1 MDDQT
6 RLQQLDKLLEK
17 SRVYTSVLKERMEQA
32 RLNMQAKATPKAA
45 ETPKAKAKRGRPAKG
60 RKRAR
65 DDEEEEEA
73 EEPVPT
79 EDLSAIEQPA
89 LITGTKLKSYQLE
102 GFAWMASLYENG
114 ISGILADEMGLGKVW
129 ELVLVHSRSTNDVD
143 PTNYRLQR
151 LLPRALVQAI
161 LGRMPSQR
169 PAQLV

>member
-45 ETPKAKAKRGRPAKG
+45 ETPKAKRGRSAKG

-79 EDLSAIEQPA
+79 AEDLSAIEQPA

-129 ELVLVHSRSTNDVD
+129 ELVLVSTPQPVD
-143 PTNYRLQR
+143 
-151 LLPRALVQAI
+151 
-161 LGRMPSQR
+161 
-169 PAQLV
+169 

>member
-32 RLNMQAKATPKAA
+32 RLNMQAKTTPKAA

-65 DDEEEEEA
+65 DDEEEEEF
-73 EEPVPT
+73 EEPVVAA

-114 ISGILADEMGLGKVW
+114 ISGILADEMGLGKVRR
-129 ELVLVHSRSTNDVD
+129 LVHVLATQ
-143 PTNYRLQR
+143 PTD
-151 LLPRALVQAI
+151 
-161 LGRMPSQR
+161 G
-169 PAQLV
+169 